1 MTPPWIPGGGAA
13 DNPVTAAEVL
23 AFVQAQFEE
32 GDEASDRLR
41 SRRFGWEVDTQ
52 PRAFLVSRDSAQ
64 MLLGN
69 GPILIDRHS
78 GDYWFTS
85 SSPWDVFGDGADR
98 LGWPQ
103 LTTRAKFERWCE
115 ENDLPNWNIHDGAWQ
130 PDQAD

>member
-1 MTPPWIPGGGAA
+1 M
-13 DNPVTAAEVL
+13 TAAEVL
-23 AFVQAQFEE
+23 LFVQAQFEE

-52 PRAFLVSRDSAQ
+52 PRAFLDGQDSSL

-85 SSPWDVFGDGADR
+85 SNPGAVFGDGADR
-98 LGWPQ
+98 LGWSQ

-115 ENDLPNWNIHDGAWQ
+115 ENDLPHWNIHDGAWQ
-130 PDQAD
+130 PDQDD